1 MTHTPARPRLPG
13 SHHARHAVGLTLALL
28 CSAAAVV
35 SLTPRPVHAQA
46 AVWAPGQLGQT
57 IYQNDPHDDIRKLL
71 RQGKYAQALILVER
85 GAARNPRDPQM
96 RFWQGFLY
104 EQLGQTQAAKPVYQA
119 LIEEFPELPEPYN
132 NLAVLSAADGD
143 LGMARLLL
151 EQALRANPNYAT
163 AHDNLGDVL
172 VQLARQSY
180 QRAAQLDPS
189 LRDAQRK
196 AQTLGSAASP
206 APTPK

>member
-1 MTHTPARPRLPG
+1 M
-13 SHHARHAVGLTLALL
+13 LALL
-28 CSAAAVV
+28 CSGFALL
-35 SLTPRPVHAQA
+35 SLTSPSARAQA

-57 IYQNDPHDDIRKLL
+57 LYQNDPHDDVRQLL
-71 RQGKYAQALILVER
+71 RQGKYAQALTLVER

-104 EQLGQTQAAKPVYQA
+104 EQLGQAKAAKPVYQA

-132 NLAVLSAADGD
+132 NLAVLSAAEGD
-143 LGMARLLL
+143 LGTARQLL

-180 QRAAQLDPS
+180 LRAAQLDPS
-189 LRDAQRK
+189 RLDAQRK
-196 AQTLGSAASP
+196 AQSLGTAARP
-206 APTPK
+206 APTSK

>member
-1 MTHTPARPRLPG
+1 M
-13 SHHARHAVGLTLALL
+13 LALL
-28 CSAAAVV
+28 CSIWAALSMA
-35 SLTPRPVHAQA
+35 PRPALAQA

-57 IYQNDPHDDIRKLL
+57 VYQNDPHEDIRQLL
-71 RQGKYAQALILVER
+71 RQGKLAQALTLVER

-104 EQLGQTQAAKPVYQA
+104 EQLGQTKAAKPVYQA

-143 LGMARLLL
+143 LGTARQLL
-151 EQALRANPNYAT
+151 EQALRANPSYAT

-189 LRDAQRK
+189 LLDAQRK
-196 AQTLGSAASP
+196 AQFLGSAPRPSLP
-206 APTPK
+206 R